1 MIQNRNNNWRA
12 MTLSKA
18 EGIGSTAQGRN
29 SLFLVAGGKE
39 GRDLSK
45 RSDLVV
51 GVHRILFWWLLF
63 SQRNNKQYF
72 WTTFSVKEMLE
83 NWARKKSKTA
93 KKVRQWL
100 DCRRG
105 QHRASSGSAAE
116 SLKWGQL
123 AGLFSSI
130 CLQLGRCRCRVEGDL
145 GRTGERAG
153 ITGRRLLWSMSER
166 EVVMLKSEAKLGH
179 KGWGWIWRTSLGKW
193 WNWLKG
199 WILEQEEN
207 GGIEDHSQ
215 IWGLKTDG
223 LLASLVVLAMEWR
236 SLFPL

>member
-83 NWARKKSKTA
+83 NWARKKSKTD

-100 DCRRG
+100 DCRRR

-145 GRTGERAG
+145 DLSRFVVSPGQDRGREGVRGVRKQEQECNDRTRHLICSGGKWGYERA
-153 ITGRRLLWSMSER
+153 TGQCFPVLCQINFLFFPHYVYDIPSRLSLISTISRMSA
-166 EVVMLKSEAKLGH
+166 V
-179 KGWGWIWRTSLGKW
+179 
-193 WNWLKG
+193 
-199 WILEQEEN
+199 IL
-207 GGIEDHSQ
+207 IYHYS
-215 IWGLKTDG
+215 
-223 LLASLVVLAMEWR
+223 
-236 SLFPL
+236 F